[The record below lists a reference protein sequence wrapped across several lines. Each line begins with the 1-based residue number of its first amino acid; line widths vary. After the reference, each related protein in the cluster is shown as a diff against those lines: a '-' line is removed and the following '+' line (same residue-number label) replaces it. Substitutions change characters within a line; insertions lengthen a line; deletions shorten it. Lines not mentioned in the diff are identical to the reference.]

1 MEGEKNNLQRMSMI
15 ATIRAMKT
23 HPYAPSLRCFDPS
36 QMMNEIDKTP
46 FMGKAHKS

>member
-1 MEGEKNNLQRMSMI
+1 MSMI

-23 HPYAPSLRCFDPS
+23 DPDDPSLRYFDPS

-46 FMGKAHKS
+46 FTGKAQKS